1 MLTLV
6 RLVFVPFVAIAIL
19 ERRFDI
25 ALGIF
30 IIAGLSDGLDGLLAR
45 WLKQRTQLGEYL
57 DPIADKLLLS
67 TLFLV
72 LSGTRHLPW
81 WVTVMVFS
89 RDLGILL
96 ISAVLYMTTSLR
108 DFRPSVLGKLNTVAQ
123 IVTILL
129 ALMLGVWPE
138 HWIYVAKELGIWS
151 VAVLT
156 LLSALH
162 YIVLVG
168 RRLRAPHPAA

>member
-6 RLVFVPFVAIAIL
+6 RLVFVPFVAIAII
-19 ERRFDI
+19 EHRFDV

-30 IIAGLSDGLDGLLAR
+30 IIAGLSDGLDGVLAR

-72 LSGTRHLPW
+72 LAGTHFLPW
-81 WVTVMVFS
+81 WVTIMVFS

-108 DFRPSVLGKLNTVAQ
+108 DFRPSILGKANTVAQ
-123 IVTILL
+123 IATVLA

-138 HWIYVAKELGIWS
+138 HWIYLAKEAGIWS

-162 YIVLVG
+162 YIMLVA
-168 RRLRAPHPAA
+168 RRLRTPHPAA

>member
-6 RLVFVPFVAIAIL
+6 RLVFVPFVAIAII
-19 ERRFDI
+19 EHRFDV

-30 IIAGLSDGLDGLLAR
+30 IIAGLSDGLDGVLAR

-72 LSGTRHLPW
+72 LAGTHFLPW
-81 WVTVMVFS
+81 WVTIMVCS

-96 ISAVLYMTTSLR
+96 ISAVLFVLR
-108 DFRPSVLGKLNTVAQ
+108 
-123 IVTILL
+123 
-129 ALMLGVWPE
+129 
-138 HWIYVAKELGIWS
+138 
-151 VAVLT
+151 
-156 LLSALH
+156 
-162 YIVLVG
+162 
-168 RRLRAPHPAA
+168 RAR